1 MGNNIQNKNAG
12 STINLSLISH
22 TNAGKTTL
30 ARTLIGRDVG
40 EVRDAAHVTDLAQ
53 AYPMLNTRQGDAL
66 LLWDTPGFGDTARLL
81 RRLKMSGNPI
91 GWIMI
96 QVWDR
101 FTDRPLWCS
110 QQAMRNAREQADV
123 ILYLVNACEDPQDA
137 AYVDM
142 EMQILSWIGKPVVL
156 LLNQIGPPSEGDREA
171 QEEEKW
177 RLHLQR
183 FPVLRAVLTL
193 DAFARCWVQEGVL
206 LDTVANLLP
215 ADKHSAFDALRNSW
229 RAKKLSCFHDAMGIL
244 AGQLARTACDR
255 EAVSNPSWARKIS
268 GLIKSF
274 GRSTLSDKD
283 VAMQKMAER
292 LDADIHAS
300 TDRLIARHGLEGHAT
315 QEVLRRIHDD
325 YIANIPLDTSNA
337 AIFGGLL
344 SGALGG
350 LAADIAAGGL
360 TLGGGMVA
368 GGITGALGASGLAH
382 GYNLVKGRTPSIQW
396 SDEMYEG
403 LVRSA
408 LLRYLAVAH
417 FGRGRGDFTQS
428 EHPIF
433 WQRAAANIVST
444 HRIEIRAIWALGKSP
459 DDIGRITQEIE
470 AVLTICV
477 ADLLIM
483 LYPTAITLLHPEPSA

>member
-1 MGNNIQNKNAG
+1 MNGSPQNTPV
-12 STINLSLISH
+12 TINLSLISH

-30 ARTLIGRDVG
+30 ARTLLGRDIG
-40 EVRDAAHVTDLAQ
+40 EVRDAPHVTELAQ
-53 AYPMLNTRQGDAL
+53 AYPMLSTRQGDSV

-91 GWIMI
+91 GWILSQI
-96 QVWDR
+96 WDR

-110 QQAMRNAREQADV
+110 QQALRNAREQADV

-156 LLNQIGPPSEGDREA
+156 LLNQIGPPPEGDREA

-183 FPVLRAVLTL
+183 FAILRAVLTL

-206 LDTVANLLP
+206 LDTVASLLP

-229 RAKKLSCFHDAMGIL
+229 RAKKLSCFHDAMAIL
-244 AGQLARTACDR
+244 ASQLARTACDR
-255 EAVSNPSWARKIS
+255 EPVSNPGWARKIS

-274 GRSTLSDKD
+274 GRRTLTDKD

-292 LDADIHAS
+292 LDADIHAT
-300 TDRLIARHGLEGHAT
+300 TDRLIALHGLEGHAT
-315 QEVLRRIHDD
+315 QEVLRRLQDD
-325 YIANIPLDTSNA
+325 YIANIPLDTGNA

-350 LAADIAAGGL
+350 LAADVAAGGL
-360 TLGGGMVA
+360 TFGGGMVA
-368 GGITGALGASGLAH
+368 GGITGALSASGLAH
-382 GYNLVKGRTPSIQW
+382 GYNLVKGRTPTIQW

-417 FGRGRGDFTQS
+417 FGRGRGDFASS
-428 EHPIF
+428 EHPTF
-433 WQRAAANIVST
+433 WQKAVANIVST
-444 HRIEIRAIWALGKSP
+444 HRIEIRAIWALGKSTN
-459 DDIGRITQEIE
+459 DIGRITQEIE
-470 AVLTICV
+470 AVLATCA
-477 ADLLIM
+477 ADLLIL
-483 LYPTAITLLHPEPSA
+483 LYPSSASLLHPKPNA

>member
-1 MGNNIQNKNAG
+1 MNDSIQN
-12 STINLSLISH
+12 TIINLSLISH

-30 ARTLIGRDVG
+30 ARTLLGCDIG
-40 EVRDAAHVTDLAQ
+40 EVRDAPHVTDLAQ
-53 AYPMLNTRQGDAL
+53 AYPMLSTKQGDAL

-81 RRLKMSGNPI
+81 RRLKMSGNPV
-91 GWIMI
+91 GWILA

-101 FTDRPLWCS
+101 FADRPLWCS
-110 QQAMRNAREQADV
+110 QQAMRNARERADV

-142 EMQILSWIGKPVVL
+142 EMQILSWIGKPVIL

-183 FPVLRAVLTL
+183 FPFLRAVLTL

-206 LDTVANLLP
+206 LDTVSTLLETE
-215 ADKHSAFDALRNSW
+215 KQSAFNMLHDSW
-229 RAKKLSCFHDAMGIL
+229 RAKNLSCFHDAMAIL
-244 AGQLARTACDR
+244 AAQLARTACDR
-255 EAVSNPSWARKIS
+255 EIVSNPSWARKIS
-268 GLIKSF
+268 GLLKSF
-274 GRSTLSDKD
+274 APSTLSDKD
-283 VAMQKMAER
+283 VAMQKMAQR
-292 LDADIHAS
+292 LDADIHAT
-300 TDRLIARHGLEGHAT
+300 TDRLISRHGLEGHAT
-315 QEVLRRIHDD
+315 QEVLQRMQDD
-325 YIANIPLDTSNA
+325 YIANMPLDTNNA

-350 LAADIAAGGL
+350 LVADIAAGGL
-360 TLGGGMVA
+360 TFGGGMVA
-368 GGITGALGASGLAH
+368 GGITGALSARGLAH

-417 FGRGRGDFTQS
+417 FGRGRGDFAQS
-428 EHPIF
+428 EHPTF
-433 WQRAAANIVST
+433 WQKAVANIVST
-444 HRIEIRAIWALGKSP
+444 HRIEIRAIWALGKSA

-470 AVLTICV
+470 AVLTTCA
-477 ADLLIM
+477 ADLLTM
-483 LYPTAITLLHPEPSA
+483 LYPTSITLFHPERSA

>member
-1 MGNNIQNKNAG
+1 MTDNHQNSTG

-22 TNAGKTTL
+22 TNTGKTTL
-30 ARTLIGRDVG
+30 ARTLLGRDVG

-53 AYPMLNTRQGDAL
+53 AYPMLNTEQGDAL

-91 GWIMI
+91 GWIMT

-101 FTDRPLWCS
+101 FADRPLWCS

-156 LLNQIGPPSEGDREA
+156 LLNQIGPPPESDREA
-171 QEEEKW
+171 LEEQKW
-177 RLHLQR
+177 REHLQR
-183 FPVLRAVLTL
+183 FAVLRAVLTL

-206 LDTVANLLP
+206 MDTVASLLP
-215 ADKHSAFDALRNSW
+215 AGKKNAFSALSSAW
-229 RAKKLSCFHDAMGIL
+229 RAQKLSCFHDAIAIL
-244 AGQLARTACDR
+244 ATQLARTACDR
-255 EAVSNPSWARKIS
+255 ETVNNPSWASKIG
-268 GLIKSF
+268 GLIKSLM
-274 GRSTLSDKD
+274 RSTQSEQDT
-283 VAMQKMAER
+283 AMQRMAER
-292 LDADIHAS
+292 LDVDIRSS
-300 TDRLIARHGLEGHAT
+300 TDKLIVCHGLQGHAT
-315 QEVLRRIHDD
+315 QEILRRLQDD
-325 YIANIPLDTSNA
+325 YITNMPLDTNAA

-360 TLGGGMVA
+360 TFGGGMVA
-368 GGITGALGASGLAH
+368 GGITGALSASGLAH
-382 GYNLVKGRTPSIQW
+382 GYNLIKGKTPSIRW
-396 SDEMYEG
+396 SAEFYEG

-417 FGRGRGDFTQS
+417 FGRGRGEYTQS
-428 EHPIF
+428 EHPTF
-433 WQRAAANIVST
+433 WRQAVADTVSA
-444 HRIEIRAIWALGKSP
+444 HRPEIRAIWTLGKSA
-459 DDIGRITQEIE
+459 DDIDRITQQIE
-470 AVLTICV
+470 AVLAIC
-477 ADLLIM
+477 AAHLLIS
-483 LYPTAITLLHPEPSA
+483 LYPSAAAIFHQNRGE